1 VIARRRFSLQLTP
14 LMDMLLIVMFA
25 QYMEAQRYESER
37 AQGMEAQSQRLAQAE
52 EAAAGFE
59 QQRSDLTDQ
68 INQSR
73 LENEELARQNQSLR
87 EDADRFASQHEVL
100 ADLLKQLFEIP
111 PEELEALLDP
121 NRAPALSE
129 SPSELERIR
138 QEFNA
143 MAEQSSGRAVTH
155 LLTYHEILKF
165 CDVWE
170 LKVDRNFFTLTAG
183 DEVLRRRLPVT
194 ADGMLDDAAA
204 QQELFDVMK
213 SLEAPNELVVILLT
227 FDRECLIDTETQIRR
242 LMPDLVAQYRANVP
256 GDKQVHYADFGH
268 GFE

>member
-1 VIARRRFSLQLTP
+1 MIQRKRFVLQLTP
-14 LMDMLLIVMFA
+14 LLDLLLIVMFA
-25 QYMEAQRYESER
+25 QYMEAQRHEAER
-37 AQGMEAQSQRLAQAE
+37 DLGMAEQSQRLAQAE
-52 EAAAGFE
+52 QQAGEVE
-59 QQRSDLTDQ
+59 QVL
-68 INQSR
+68 
-73 LENEELARQNQSLR
+73 LQNQVLQ
-87 EDADRFASQHEVL
+87 EDMVRTASQQQVL
-100 ADLLKQLFEIP
+100 AELLTKLFQIP
-111 PEELEALLDP
+111 PEQLDAVLDP
-121 NRAPALSE
+121 HREPAISE

-143 MAEQSSGRAVTH
+143 MAEQSSGRTVAH

-170 LKVDRNFFTLTAG
+170 LKIDRNFFTLTAG
-183 DEVLRRRLPVT
+183 DEVLSRRLPVT
-194 ADGMLDDAAA
+194 ADESLDADAA

-213 SLEAPNELVVILLT
+213 SLNAPNELVVILLT

-256 GDKQVHYADFGH
+256 GDTQVHYADFGH